1 MTCREFMESAE
12 ELNLSELLRVG
23 AENDPLTMHGREC
36 SACGNWLYSQHSLAG
51 AMQSLSAATA
61 QRQASSKV
69 EQAVLQAFRTQ
80 GFAPKVIETTK
91 PAAAPLWTLSRLFEF
106 GAYAAIAAALIV
118 GVFLGWRIVRDRNEN
133 MRAQQ
138 AQTITTPANVSA
150 PTATAGSNS
159 QNIEQARKP
168 EAPNLKRGDSTAG
181 LRAAA
186 VKQTPQP
193 RVRTVPGAGDGANY
207 VALML
212 CDPLICSGDEHVI
225 RMELPVTGVSSAEAS
240 SGTVLAD
247 VVIGEDGLV
256 RGMRIV
262 N

>member
-12 ELNLSELLRVG
+12 GLSPSELLKVG

-36 SACGNWLYSQHSLAG
+36 SACGNWLYSQRSLAG
-51 AMQSLSAATA
+51 ALQSVSAATA
-61 QRQASSKV
+61 QREASSKV

-80 GFAPKVIETTK
+80 GFAPKVIESPK

-106 GAYAAIAAALIV
+106 GAYAAVAAALIV
-118 GVFLGWRIVRDRNEN
+118 GIFLGWRIVRDRNEN
-133 MRAQQ
+133 MRTQQ

-168 EAPNLKRGDSTAG
+168 EAPNLEQRDSKDR

-186 VKQTPQP
+186 AKQTPQP
-193 RVRTVPGAGDGANY
+193 RVRTVPGAGDGASY

-212 CDPLICSGDEHVI
+212 CDPLICSGDEQVI
-225 RMELPVTGVSSAEAS
+225 RMELPATGVSSADAS